1 MKELKFEDLTL
12 DQKLG
17 LVHTIKVN
25 GGINEEGVEFIF
37 NQIKARAVGAVWI
50 QHGAWL
56 WEEFLNRVKET
67 ADYPILIMTDAEN
80 GIDEFTIGRHSPI
93 GCTGDEKYAYAFG
106 KAVGFTAKKLG
117 YNVVCNPVLDTPG
130 VVGFARSYGE
140 DVNFI
145 AKMGVAEARGL
156 HDAGVLSV
164 AKHYPSPRQDVK
176 VDTHM
181 AEAVSYQTSEELLS
195 DVLLPY
201 LHLVKEGVLDGVMT
215 SHVRLPNVDD
225 VYPASLSK
233 KVIDI
238 FRNAGFEGFCMT
250 DALNMMGIRAKF
262 GEAESLGLAI
272 AAGNELPLPFTH
284 NPIFEH
290 NAIREAYEKGVISAE
305 HLDICVKRIL
315 AAQHKVME
323 LDKSRC
329 TKLTEEEI
337 ALSKGII
344 KASIYEKAD
353 EGVSPALSRDG
364 KHLFAVMTRNE
375 VNLEKVDVDTFTNN
389 WHFPSEIA
397 KKLKELFP
405 NSDVMFLH
413 EFSNQKQNYDI
424 FQGSIT
430 HDDVIFLTFSES
442 IPYVGKEALT
452 TRVVSLI
459 EALQLTNRVS
469 TLVHFGNPCILD
481 VLPHISRIIVGG
493 ISTAAVDAC
502 IDVMA
507 GLYEA
512 TGQLTC
518 EVDFK

>member
-56 WEEFLNRVKET
+56 WEEFLNRVRET
-67 ADYPILIMTDAEN
+67 ADYPILIMTDAER
-80 GIDEFTIGRHSPI
+80 GLCEFKSSNSSIA
-93 GCTGDEKYAYAFG
+93 CTGDEKYSYAFG
-106 KAVGFTAKKLG
+106 KTVGFTAKSLG
-117 YNVVCNPVLDTPG
+117 YNVVCNPVLDRTHIG
-130 VVGFARSYGE
+130 YIRTFGM
-140 DVNFI
+140 DKQLI
-145 AKMGVAEARGL
+145 AKMGAAEAKGM
-156 HDAGVLSV
+156 HDAGILTV
-164 AKHYPSPRQDVK
+164 AKHYPSAIPSIS

-181 AEAVSYQTSEELLS
+181 AEAVSVQTPEELLS
-195 DVLLPY
+195 DSLFPY
-201 LHLVKEGVLDGVMT
+201 LYMIKEGVLDGVMT
-215 SHVRLPNVDD
+215 SHIKLANIDD

-290 NAIREAYEKGVISAE
+290 NAIRTAYENGVISDE

-315 AAQHKVME
+315 AAQHKVIE
-323 LDKSRC
+323 LDKTRC

-353 EGVSPALSRDG
+353 EDVSPALSRDG

-375 VNLEKVDVDTFTNN
+375 VNLEKVDVDTFNGS
-389 WHFPSEIA
+389 WYFPSEIS

-405 NSDVMFLH
+405 NSDVMFFH
-413 EFSNQKQNYDI
+413 EFSNQKQNYEI
-424 FQGSIT
+424 FQGSIN
-430 HDDVIFLTFSES
+430 HDDVVFLTFSET

-469 TLVHFGNPCILD
+469 ALVHFGNPKILD
-481 VLPHISRIIVGG
+481 VLPHIPRIIIGG
-493 ISTAAVDAC
+493 IDTASVEAC

-512 TGQLTC
+512 TGQLAC